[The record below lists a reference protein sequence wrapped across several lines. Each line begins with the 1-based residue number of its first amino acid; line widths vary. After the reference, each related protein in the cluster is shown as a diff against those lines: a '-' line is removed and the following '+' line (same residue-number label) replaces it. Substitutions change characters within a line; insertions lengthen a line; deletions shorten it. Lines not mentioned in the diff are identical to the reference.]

1 MAKIDKSLY
10 SKEEIK
16 AMKAA
21 KRERKAAKLLKNTA
35 KTFPASKDKNILVLK
50 HGQKYSADYVNKMY
64 NMVTANLN
72 MISTSIV

>member
-1 MAKIDKSLY
+1 
-10 SKEEIK
+10 
-16 AMKAA
+16 MKAA

-64 NMVTANLN
+64 NMVTANLEYDFN
-72 MISTSIV
+72 FYCIMPTFNEMAIKMSSS